1 MDTISQVSA
10 LGLVAA
16 LCAVVVRKQAP
27 DIGLVLAMC
36 GVAIILA
43 FAMGLFEP
51 VRTLMD
57 ELGERAGLSAEVL
70 TPVVKTVGIAV
81 LTRVAAEL
89 CRDAQEGGLASA
101 MEVAGG
107 ACALLTCLPL
117 LKAVLQLVLDLL

>member
-1 MDTISQVSA
+1 M
-10 LGLVAA
+10 GLVAA

-43 FAMGLFEP
+43 FSMGLFEP

-101 MEVAGG
+101 VEVAGG

>member
-43 FAMGLFEP
+43 FSMGLFEP

-101 MEVAGG
+101 VEVAGG

>member
-1 MDTISQVSA
+1 M
-10 LGLVAA
+10 GLVAA

-101 MEVAGG
+101 VEVAGG
-107 ACALLTCLPL
+107 ACALLTCFPL